1 LRSIRADPRLKGFL
15 ARRAIIR
22 IGLTPRDFLAW
33 QGGRELFQLI
43 AESLEANLEPDDE
56 LAVATDV
63 GRGGW
68 SRRLASA
75 AVRRVTRLATGRGG
89 DQGFDLETLVKG
101 KIPISP
107 AGGRSFDVV
116 GPFVRPP
123 RGVGTPWVAY
133 IPDVQ
138 HRRLPE
144 MFSAREC
151 RDRDRDFQAL
161 LAEAAVVLVNA
172 ADVAS
177 DLRRF
182 YPASRAEV
190 MPLPF
195 AACADREWFEG
206 EDDVRARYGVEGPF
220 FLCSNQFWKHK
231 NHRVVLEAVA
241 LARAAGRPVR
251 FVLTGDTSDYRHPDY
266 YPGLLAEI
274 DRAAIAGDVRILGF
288 IPKQDQIRL
297 MREAIAVVQPSL
309 FEGGPGGGSIYNA
322 IALGRPVIVSDLPV
336 NREIEG
342 LVTHYFDPSDPG
354 DLLRK
359 LRSAEAAVAPRQDPA
374 SLLLEGEKRRR
385 QFGLALRLAFGKA
398 WGG

>member
-1 LRSIRADPRLKGFL
+1 MS
-15 ARRAIIR
+15 
-22 IGLTPRDFLAW
+22 
-33 QGGRELFQLI
+33 
-43 AESLEANLEPDDE
+43 
-56 LAVATDV
+56 VAAA
-63 GRGGW
+63 GAA
-68 SRRLASA
+68 ASPPPPCVA
-75 AVRRVTRLATGRGG
+75 SPGSPTGRGG
-89 DQGFDLETLVKG
+89 DKEFDLETLVKG
-101 KIPISP
+101 RIPISP
-107 AGGRSFDVV
+107 AGDRSFDVV

-123 RGVGTPWVAY
+123 RGVRTPWVGY

-161 LAEAAVVLVNA
+161 LARAAVVLVNA

-182 YPASRAEV
+182 YPASRAEI

-195 AACADREWFEG
+195 AACADPEWFEG
-206 EDDVRARYGVEGPF
+206 EDDVRARYGIEGPF

-231 NHRVVLEAVA
+231 NHRVVLEAIA
-241 LARAAGRPVR
+241 LARREGRPVR
-251 FVLTGDTSDYRHPDY
+251 FVFTGDTSDYRHPEY

-274 DRAAIAGDVRILGF
+274 DQAGIAGDVRILGF
-288 IPKQDQIRL
+288 IPKRDQIRL

-342 LVTHYFDPSDPG
+342 LVTHFFDPSDPG
-354 DLLRK
+354 DLLGK
-359 LRSAEAAVAPRQDPA
+359 LRLAGAAVVPRQDPE
-374 SLLLEGEKRRR
+374 SLLLEGERRRR
-385 QFGLALRLAFGKA
+385 QFGLALRRAFGKA
-398 WGG
+398 FES